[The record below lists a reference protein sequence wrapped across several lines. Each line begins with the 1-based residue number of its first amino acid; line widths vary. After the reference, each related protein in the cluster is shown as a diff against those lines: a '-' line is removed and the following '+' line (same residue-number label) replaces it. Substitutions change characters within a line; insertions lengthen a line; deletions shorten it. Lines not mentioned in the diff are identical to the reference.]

1 MYFCFIVLLLTS
13 FMKIDVVKL
22 LHCSIVTLHSA
33 TAIVTVLLKLETLNI
48 KLSNLPLT
56 FASCLLPTATAAAT
70 VLLKPQRRRVA
81 KFVPSGLRLKQK
93 LCIYYTF
100 LSVLICRIRVICV
113 LFLVCSDSSG
123 A

>member
-48 KLSNLPLT
+48 KLSNLPLP
-56 FASCLLPTATAAAT
+56 FASCLLPSAFCLLPTAYCHCNRHCSFKTAKT
-70 VLLKPQRRRVA
+70 
-81 KFVPSGLRLKQK
+81 PSRKGSSLRDSGCSKR
-93 LCIYYTF
+93 LCIYYGF
-100 LSVLICRIRVICV
+100 LAV
-113 LFLVCSDSSG
+113 F
-123 A
+123 